1 MNNCRSLIASD
12 FFDTV
17 SQTPNLNSNLKVAIV
32 KRYVTKN
39 KTFTLKNRA

>member
-17 SQTPNLNSNLKVAIV
+17 SQTPNLKVAIV